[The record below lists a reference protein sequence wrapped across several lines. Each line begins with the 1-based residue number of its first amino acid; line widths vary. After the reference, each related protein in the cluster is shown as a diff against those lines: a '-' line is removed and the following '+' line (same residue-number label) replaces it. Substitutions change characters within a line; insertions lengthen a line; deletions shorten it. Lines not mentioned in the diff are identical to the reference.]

1 MKTTLHKGPIF
12 DAETCLKE
20 IGITCWIFS
29 VDARLTHSICSFG
42 ALSICLNA
50 HFYILEVLHQMCI
63 CETDAR
69 GTEQFFCAKYRI
81 PAFFIQYGPLSIY
94 SQMPNNRSI
103 IRQQPY

>member
-20 IGITCWIFS
+20 FGITCWIFF

-50 HFYILEVLHQMCI
+50 HFYILEVLHQKCI
-63 CETDAR
+63 CETDATR
-69 GTEQFFCAKYRI
+69 GTELFQVHFQKSFLHQI
-81 PAFFIQYGPLSIY
+81 
-94 SQMPNNRSI
+94 
-103 IRQQPY
+103 